1 VAKSPCLQEV
11 RGSAQTPEPNTI
23 IIKLHQRSSSKNYT
37 ISFPGTTYEHQP
49 AMWSESVEVE
59 NLTSQSPMPK
69 VSTAANPTYNQIMPS
84 ELRHKYHPIMQS
96 NLLQFDQISRNK
108 WQLFSGL

>member
-1 VAKSPCLQEV
+1 M
-11 RGSAQTPEPNTI
+11 
-23 IIKLHQRSSSKNYT
+23 
-37 ISFPGTTYEHQP
+37 ISFPGTAYEHQP

-59 NLTSQSPMPK
+59 KLTSQSLMQK
-69 VSTAANPTYNQIMPS
+69 AAANLTYNQIMPS
-84 ELRHKYHPIMQS
+84 ELHHKYHPIMQS